1 MRARLYLPDC
11 PPGTVALSDDQGH
24 YLCRV
29 LRLAPGDALVVFDGK
44 GQEAPAT
51 VSQTSAR
58 VTLSVGAFTPI
69 DRESPQRILVLQALC
84 TGDKMDWVVQ
94 KSTELGAAEVWPVQ
108 TQRGLVRLDGPRGQK
123 RRDHW
128 QKVAEAAAAQC
139 GRNRVPTIAPLQSF
153 AQALSRA
160 GECLKETTVPSA
172 AWLLDP
178 FAAQSL
184 SSAPLATRLLVAIG
198 PEAGFTDEEESQARR
213 TGFTGVRS
221 GPRVL
226 RTETAAAAVLAAVAT
241 RIGEF

>member
-11 PPGTVALSDDQGH
+11 LPGTVVLSDDQGH
-24 YLCRV
+24 HLCRV
-29 LRLAPGDALVVFDGK
+29 LRLAPGDPLVVFDGK

-51 VSQTSAR
+51 VSHAAPR

-69 DRESPQRILVLQALC
+69 DRESPQRIVVMQALC

-94 KSTELGAAEVWPVQ
+94 KATELGAAAVWPIQ
-108 TQRGLVRLDGPRGQK
+108 TQRSLVRLDGPRAVK

-153 AQALSRA
+153 VEALARA
-160 GECLKETTVPSA
+160 KESLHDPTVPTQ

-178 FAAQSL
+178 FAEESL
-184 SSAPLATRLLVAIG
+184 SNAPLARQLLIAIG

-221 GPRVL
+221 GPRIL